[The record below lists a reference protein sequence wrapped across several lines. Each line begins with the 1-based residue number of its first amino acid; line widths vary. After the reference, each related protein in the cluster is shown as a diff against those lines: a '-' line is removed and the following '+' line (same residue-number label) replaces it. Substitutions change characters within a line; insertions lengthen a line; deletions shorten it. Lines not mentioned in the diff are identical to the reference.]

1 MKKQSGFF
9 LCKDVDKLFLIYG
22 IEFYIQNQILL
33 CTLIPVTNS
42 FLVKSDN
49 SVIKE
54 IFKDLSFTDDE
65 IRIIESVF
73 HKVLVTKGTILLN
86 ADEFVTAQYY
96 ILDGCLRSY
105 HMDTHGK
112 EHTVQFGI
120 KDWWISDYT
129 AFFTSEKSIMTIEVI
144 QDATLYRIAE
154 HDKESLYSQIP
165 KIDRFFR
172 IKLERAFGAFQKRIL
187 ANLSQTATERYL
199 NFMKTYPNIE
209 KNIKNYHIA
218 SYLGITTESLSR
230 IRKELSS
237 NSIS

>member
-1 MKKQSGFF
+1 M
-9 LCKDVDKLFLIYG
+9 
-22 IEFYIQNQILL
+22 
-33 CTLIPVTNS
+33 
-42 FLVKSDN
+42 KSDN

-54 IFKDLSFTDDE
+54 TFKGLNFSEED
-65 IRIIESVF
+65 IKIIKSVF
-73 HKVLVTKGTILLN
+73 QEVIVKKGTILLR
-86 ADEFVTAQYY
+86 ADEFVDAQYY
-96 ILDGCLRSY
+96 ILDGCLRTY
-105 HMDTHGK
+105 HIDVHGK

-129 AFFTSEKSIMTIEVI
+129 AFFTSEKSIMTIEVL
-144 QDATLYRIAE
+144 QDATLYRITKN
-154 HDKESLYSQIP
+154 DKESLYSQIP

-172 IKLERAFGAFQKRIL
+172 IKLERAFAAFQKRII